1 MNCKQAKHSVAL
13 RAGEEMQDDAPLREH
28 LAVCSDCCDYRHRLH
43 HSLHALRSCSSVPA
57 AEEQHTTSL
66 WPELSARLR
75 RARLQTLPA
84 ARFNGWLPA
93 AATVAACLLIGL
105 YLVQQP
111 QQPQRHYLDGSPMV
125 EQPLPYDPLRWPVQ
139 PERGDDPLRTVRGHL
154 LPTPE
159 GVPGHGQ
166 RGQSPDGVMTVPF
179 WRPSFD

>member
-13 RAGEEMQDDAPLREH
+13 RAGEEMQDDGPLREH
-28 LAVCSDCCDYRHRLH
+28 LTVCTSCSDYRHRLH
-43 HSLHALRSCSSVPA
+43 RSLHALRSCSSIPA
-57 AEEQHTTSL
+57 AEEQHPTSL

-111 QQPQRHYLDGSPMV
+111 GQPQRHYLDGSPMV
-125 EQPLPYDPLRWPVQ
+125 EQPLPYDQLRWPALPEQNNAPFQTVVEHLLST
-139 PERGDDPLRTVRGHL
+139 PER
-154 LPTPE
+154 
-159 GVPGHGQ
+159 VPDRGQ
-166 RGQSPDGVMTVPF
+166 RGQTLDEVMTVPF
-179 WRPSFD
+179 WGPSLD